1 MYYAVV
7 WRHAATPPH
16 NTERRYTTDCFNIS
30 VTLASLKCKLP
41 DDGRRPKH
49 VGAIL
54 I

>member
-1 MYYAVV
+1 MDVFLP
-7 WRHAATPPH
+7 TIFI
-16 NTERRYTTDCFNIS
+16 N

-41 DDGRRPKH
+41 DDGRRLKR